1 MTNVILASE
10 FVTDTMALILRI
22 EKHRKLTYSKINFAF
37 WFRWF
42 RYVSSRLLNP
52 APQALG

>member
-22 EKHRKLTYSKINFAF
+22 EKHRKLTYKSYLSLHSPTRA
-37 WFRWF
+37 
-42 RYVSSRLLNP
+42 
-52 APQALG
+52 